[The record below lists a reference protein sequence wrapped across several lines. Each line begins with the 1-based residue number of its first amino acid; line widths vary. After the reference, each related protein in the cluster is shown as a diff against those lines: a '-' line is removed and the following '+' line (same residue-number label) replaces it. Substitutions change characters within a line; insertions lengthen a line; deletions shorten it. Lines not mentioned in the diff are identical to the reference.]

1 MEKRLLGRTG
11 LSAGVFGFGGILIRD
26 TPQKTAVRIVAD
38 AIERGVSYFDVAPS
52 YGNAQQVLGAA
63 LKNHRVDV
71 ALAGKT
77 SKRTKDDALKELG
90 DALRVLRTDYLD
102 VFQLHAVTEDEVN
115 TVLGQGGAV
124 EALVEAREQGLV
136 KFIGFTTHSDAAAL
150 KLMQGYDFDTLLVPV
165 NWASWLKNGVGQ
177 AALEEAVRRN
187 MGVIAVKALADQVK
201 DTDMDGYP
209 RCWYRPIYDD
219 PELADLTLRF
229 TLSRQVHV
237 AISPADVR
245 LLELGLSIL
254 DKYNGV
260 PPPLSEEELE
270 RLKAKA
276 ARVILAVF

>member
-1 MEKRLLGRTG
+1 METRLLGRTG

-26 TPQKTAVRIVAD
+26 TPQKLAVRIVAD

-63 LKNHRVDV
+63 LKTRRPEV

-77 SKRTKDDALKELG
+77 SKRTKDEALKELG

-102 VFQLHAVTEDEVN
+102 VYQLHAVTEDEVD

-136 KFIGFTTHSDAAAL
+136 RFIGFSTHSDAAAL
-150 KLMQGYDFDTLLVPV
+150 KLMQGWEFDTLLVPV

-177 AALEEAVRRN
+177 AALEEAARRN
-187 MGVIAVKALADQVK
+187 KGVIAVKALADQVK

-209 RCWYRPIYDD
+209 RCWYRPVYDD

-260 PPPLSEEELE
+260 PPPLSEEEFE

-276 ARVILAVF
+276 AGVILAVF